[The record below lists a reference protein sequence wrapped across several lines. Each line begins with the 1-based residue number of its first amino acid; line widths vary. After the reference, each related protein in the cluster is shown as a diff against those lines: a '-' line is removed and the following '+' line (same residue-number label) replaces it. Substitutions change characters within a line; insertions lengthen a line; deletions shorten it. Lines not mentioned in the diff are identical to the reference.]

1 MQVTIQGYADDDI
14 EPGTLPFRFVAGAPD
29 MAGVKTIARG
39 VCSSQH
45 LIEIYWE
52 REDAGILRLAK
63 WNPRSQ
69 QWLDFA
75 RNISIAVQESKDA
88 GHS

>member
-1 MQVTIQGYADDDI
+1 MQVTIQGFADDDVQ
-14 EPGTLPFRFVAGAPD
+14 PGTMPFRFIAGAPN
-29 MAGVKTIARG
+29 MAEVKAIAHG

-63 WNPRSQ
+63 WNPKSQ
-69 QWLDFA
+69 RWLDFA
-75 RNISIAVQESKDA
+75 RNIAIALQESEDA
-88 GHS
+88 DR